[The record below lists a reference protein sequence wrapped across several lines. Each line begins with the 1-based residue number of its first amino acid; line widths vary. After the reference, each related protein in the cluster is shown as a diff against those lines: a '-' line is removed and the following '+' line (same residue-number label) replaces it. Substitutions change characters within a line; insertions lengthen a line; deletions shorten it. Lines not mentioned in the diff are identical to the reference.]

1 MRKSVCKV
9 WSNKSESFSSN
20 SIKTPFD
27 EMCYS
32 ELKKKLNIELESDII
47 CIANISNW
55 YGRCSGY
62 KIIGKNISDCLRLSS
77 ECNEE
82 WYIDNFGDL
91 RGSLT
96 HSFEGTSYYLYRA
109 FKKNL
114 SAKQIENFKNKILE
128 GRFTQKDISTY
139 TERIGPYIKNIMT
152 SRCNNDI
159 IK

>member
-1 MRKSVCKV
+1 MKKSVYRV
-9 WSNKSESFSSN
+9 WSNKSEVPSSN
-20 SIKTPFD
+20 SIESPFD
-27 EMCYS
+27 ETYYS
-32 ELKKKLNIELESDII
+32 ELKEKLNIELESDII
-47 CIANISNW
+47 CIADVSYW

-62 KIIGKNISDCLRLSS
+62 KIIGKNISDCLKLSS

-82 WYIDNFGDL
+82 WYIDILGDL
-91 RGSLT
+91 RGKLT

-128 GRFTQKDISTY
+128 GSLTQKDISTY

-159 IK
+159 I

>member
-1 MRKSVCKV
+1 MNKNVYMI
-9 WSNKSESFSSN
+9 WSSIKDDISEKDNSN
-20 SIKTPFD
+20 SFLGQK
-27 EMCYS
+27 E
-32 ELKKKLNIELESDII
+32 KLNIELDSDII
-47 CIANISNW
+47 CIADVSYW

-62 KIIGKNISDCLRLSS
+62 KIIGKNISDCLMLSS

-91 RGSLT
+91 RGTLT

-128 GRFTQKDISTY
+128 GSLTQKDISTY

-159 IK
+159 I

>member
-1 MRKSVCKV
+1 MKKCAYTI
-9 WSNKSESFSSN
+9 WSNISSDIPGN
-20 SIKTPFD
+20 DVK
-27 EMCYS
+27 MCFL
-32 ELKKKLNIELESDII
+32 EQKEKLNIELESDII
-47 CIANISNW
+47 CIADVSYW

-62 KIIGKNISDCLRLSS
+62 KIIGKNISDCLRFSS

-91 RGSLT
+91 RGTLT

-114 SAKQIENFKNKILE
+114 SAKQIENFTNRILE

-152 SRCNNDI
+152 NRSNNDI
-159 IK
+159 I